1 MIAPETHNF
10 TQKVFPVVLPNGSVG
25 FWEPI
30 TSASAANIFGSIKTT
45 LETQEVM
52 AEDHGKIKTALKI

>member
-1 MIAPETHNF
+1 MNSYNL
-10 TQKVFPVVLPNGSVG
+10 TQKVFPVQAVVLPDESVG